1 MTDSLF
7 DLVRDFDRL
16 LGSNDSQFTTPPEF
30 VLNIFSHILNQTR
43 RSTLQPSK
51 PHKVHFAEKEDTKEE
66 ITKPQQ
72 QSVRSKLPR
81 KPKQPKPKKQSKEE
95 INAIYAQHTKK
106 WQDLRQIE
114 QPPPYTTCRSQPTT
128 VDLSQ

>member
-16 LGSNDSQFTTPPEF
+16 LGSNNSQFTTPPEF
-30 VLNIFSHILNQTR
+30 VSNIFSTILNQTR
-43 RSTLQPSK
+43 RSTLQTSK
-51 PHKVHFAEKEDTKEE
+51 PHKVQFADKIDAKEE
-66 ITKPQQ
+66 IFKPPQP
-72 QSVRSKLPR
+72 SVRSKLPR

-95 INAIYAQHTKK
+95 TNAIYAQHIKK
-106 WQDLRQIE
+106 WQDLRHIE